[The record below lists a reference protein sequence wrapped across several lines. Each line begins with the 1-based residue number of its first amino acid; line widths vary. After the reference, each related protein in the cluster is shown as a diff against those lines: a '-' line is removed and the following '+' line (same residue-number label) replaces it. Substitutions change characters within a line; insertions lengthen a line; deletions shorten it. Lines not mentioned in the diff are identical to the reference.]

1 MRISYKN
8 AKTDLYKINNVLFK
22 FKGSNFYKCKIN
34 RLWIKS
40 MILFYPKPI
49 NCLKL

>member
-34 RLWIKS
+34 HKKYDT
-40 MILFYPKPI
+40 ILSKAD
-49 NCLKL
+49 